1 MSEFS
6 EFLKLGF
13 FHILDYSSLDHLLFV
28 AALTIGYGRGEINK
42 LIILL
47 TAFTVGHAITLG
59 LAVSDKLFLDEKYV
73 EFLIP
78 LTIIITGVYHLATMS
93 KKGGKMIWIYLIT
106 IFFGLIHGMGY
117 ASTFKSLY
125 GSSEKILA
133 PILQFNLGVELGQL
147 LAVFIFFKAGRL
159 IKRVLNI
166 SDKTFKA
173 YTAGVVIA
181 VAFMMLWQ
189 NRIFF

>member
-42 LIILL
+42 LILLL

-59 LAVSDKLFLDEKYV
+59 LAVSDTLFLDEKYV
-73 EFLIP
+73 EFIIP
-78 LTIIITGVYHLATMS
+78 LTIIITGIYHLANLGN
-93 KKGGKMIWIYLIT
+93 KDRKMIWIYILT

-117 ASTFKSLY
+117 ACTFKSLY
-125 GSSEKILA
+125 GDSEKILA
-133 PILQFNLGVELGQL
+133 PLLQFNLGVELGQL
-147 LAVFIFFKAGRL
+147 LADQEI
-159 IKRVLNI
+159 
-166 SDKTFKA
+166 TE
-173 YTAGVVIA
+173 Y
-181 VAFMMLWQ
+181 Q
-189 NRIFF
+189 